1 MIARAVRGGLLG
13 GLLLGVMILLS
24 ALPAAALESFAR
36 STLTIETAG
45 GGKYRFDVEL
55 AETPAQQ
62 AQGLMYRERMAAD
75 AGMLFTYDRPQ
86 PASFWMKN
94 TLIPLDMIFIGAD
107 GRIVNIH
114 ANAVPH
120 SLDAVNSAGPVK
132 GILEIN
138 GGMSAR
144 LGIRP
149 GDRVV
154 HSAFGTAK

>member
-1 MIARAVRGGLLG
+1 MPTPMIGRMLQGALLCL
-13 GLLLGVMILLS
+13 GLLL
-24 ALPAAALESFAR
+24 AAGAAVALETFER
-36 STLTIETAG
+36 SSLTVETAG
-45 GGKYRFDVEL
+45 GGRFRFDVEL
-55 AETPAQQ
+55 AHTPAQQ
-62 AQGLMYRERMAAD
+62 AQGLMFRETMKPD
-75 AGMLFTYDRPQ
+75 AGMLFVYDRPQ
-86 PASFWMKN
+86 PATFWMKN

-114 ANAVPH
+114 ERAVPH
-120 SLDAVNSAGPVK
+120 SLDGIRSAGPVK

-154 HSAFGTAK
+154 HSSLGTAK

>member
-1 MIARAVRGGLLG
+1 MDG
-13 GLLLGVMILLS
+13 
-24 ALPAAALESFAR
+24 AAAIRA
-36 STLTIETAG
+36 TLPTLPDTPG
-45 GGKYRFDVEL
+45 VYR
-55 AETPAQQ
+55 
-62 AQGLMYRERMAAD
+62 M
-75 AGMLFTYDRPQ
+75 
-86 PASFWMKN
+86 
-94 TLIPLDMIFIGAD
+94 IGAD